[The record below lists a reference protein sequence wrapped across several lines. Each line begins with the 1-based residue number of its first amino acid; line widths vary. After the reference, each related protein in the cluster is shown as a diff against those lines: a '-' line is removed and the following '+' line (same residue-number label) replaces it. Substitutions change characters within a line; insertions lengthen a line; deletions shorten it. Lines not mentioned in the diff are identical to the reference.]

1 MNQYE
6 QVLNN
11 VLSVQSDL
19 SDLVDAEKLV
29 NEIQQLAADSTLRI
43 MLYGAYN
50 AGKSTMINAL
60 LGQELAVV
68 NDVPTTDKIDQYS
81 WQGMYLL
88 DTPGVNAPIEHEEVA
103 LEQLERCSTILFV
116 IREGDTD
123 TDNIYARLLS
133 LLQKEKKI
141 FIILNHQLVDK
152 EDQEKAANHIFQ
164 ILKEMAPERE
174 ISDESLGKIEVCPI
188 NARTALNGRLRQ
200 HEKMIQHSGFADF
213 IERFNSWLSAQN
225 SEQEKFMSFKQ
236 MVDDIYYQPAIKQLE
251 EKLHLS
257 PEQQQER
264 SALQQEQFKVEQQ
277 RSLMIT
283 EMRSDIEY
291 IISGYK
297 TEILHVLEMS
307 ESESEAQFKIEGVLS
322 KIHQEV
328 HSSLKSKID
337 NITLQMKK
345 SNSDLSFLNPSSF
358 SANSIFIEKS
368 AEVLK
373 SVISDKDRIKDV
385 LLAGRNQR
393 FPFLKGKWE
402 KTLGVWAGRAAAAVQ
417 VATAVYEAYAAD
429 KQQEKQND
437 AERNHTV
444 QVYRTLDQ
452 ICSDF
457 YKGIVDDVKRS
468 LNLMFDPQIVELS
481 SLMNKII
488 LQESKQKELMQKI
501 LESRE
506 AVSKVDW

>member
-6 QVLNN
+6 QVLNH
-11 VLSVQSDL
+11 VLSIQSDL
-19 SDLVDAEKLV
+19 SDLVDSEKLV
-29 NEIQQLAADSTLRI
+29 KEIQQSAADSTLRI

-68 NDVPTTDKIDQYS
+68 NDIPTTDKIDQYS

-88 DTPGVNAPIEHEEVA
+88 DTPGVNAPIDHEEVA

-152 EDQEKAANHIFQ
+152 EDQEKAANHIFK
-164 ILKEMAPERE
+164 ILTEMAHQRG

-200 HEKMIQHSGFADF
+200 HEKMIQHSGFSNF
-213 IERFNSWLSAQN
+213 IENFESWLSAQN

-236 MVDDIYYQPAIKQLE
+236 MVDNIYYQPAINQLE
-251 EKLHLS
+251 EKLNLGQ
-257 PEQQQER
+257 EQQQER
-264 SALQQEQFKVEQQ
+264 SALQQEQFKIEQQ
-277 RSLMIT
+277 RSLMMT

-291 IISGYK
+291 IISRHK

-307 ESESEAQFKIEGVLS
+307 ENESEAQIKIENILL
-322 KIHQEV
+322 KIHQDV
-328 HSSLKSKID
+328 SASLKDKIE
-337 NITLQMKK
+337 NVVVQIQKNN
-345 SNSDLSFLNPSSF
+345 SNLSFLDANGF
-358 SANSIFIEKS
+358 SANNIFIEKS
-368 AEVLK
+368 TEVLK
-373 SVISDKDRIKDV
+373 SVISDKDRIKD
-385 LLAGRNQR
+385 LLLIGRQKGL
-393 FPFLKGKWE
+393 PILKGKWE
-402 KTLGVWAGRAAAAVQ
+402 KTLGVWAGRAAAAIQ
-417 VATAVYEAYAAD
+417 VATAVYDAYAAD
-429 KQQEKQND
+429 KEQEKQND
-437 AERNHTV
+437 AKRNHTV
-444 QVYRTLDQ
+444 QLYRAVDQ

-457 YKGIVDDVKRS
+457 YKGIVDDVKKS
-468 LNLMFDPQIVELS
+468 LHIMFDPQIAELA
-481 SLMNKII
+481 SLMNDIN
-488 LQESKQKELMQKI
+488 LQESEQKELMQKI